1 MDTIKKTYCTFRIP
15 VKTCE
20 IDTPGLNSNIS
31 YIKSTEMP
39 KSGKPSTE
47 MEMPWNISD
56 VMPTGLLS
64 QTQGFLVYP
73 VMMFHF

>member
-1 MDTIKKTYCTFRIP
+1 
-15 VKTCE
+15 
-20 IDTPGLNSNIS
+20 
-31 YIKSTEMP
+31 MP

-56 VMPTGLLS
+56 VKPTGLLS